1 LFFGEHVS
9 PFLFLSLTSGFWLLE
24 KTEHRR
30 QMTDENR
37 KVGQPSAAA
46 FSWLAQRPALLLA
59 SSQKLS
65 AISQKQTTSGEKQNY

>member
-1 LFFGEHVS
+1 
-9 PFLFLSLTSGFWLLE
+9 
-24 KTEHRR
+24 
-30 QMTDENR
+30 MTDENR

-65 AISQKQTTSGEKQNY
+65 AISQKQTTSGEKQNYGSSFKKSP